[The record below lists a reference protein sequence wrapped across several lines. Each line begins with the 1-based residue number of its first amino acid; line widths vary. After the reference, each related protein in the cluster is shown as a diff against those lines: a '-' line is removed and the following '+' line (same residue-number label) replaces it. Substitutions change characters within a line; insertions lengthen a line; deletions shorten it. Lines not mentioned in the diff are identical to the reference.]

1 MSRPR
6 AEYRLTDAEK
16 VRLSRAIATTS
27 LAEGDYRRI
36 YEELGVSQPFVSL
49 ALHGRLVARTAKV
62 DRLFEYLGVER
73 DDPATPASGTGRSGR
88 APLGIRGLAAPV
100 DALLA
105 LSDGTSEQD
114 GLLLDLLDAVR
125 RLAEARSGERD
136 AKELVGDR

>member
-16 VRLSRAIATTS
+16 VRLSRAIAKTS
-27 LAEGDYRRI
+27 LAQGNYRRI
-36 YEELGVSQPFVSL
+36 YEDLGLDQPFVSL

-73 DDPATPASGTGRSGR
+73 DDPVAAAATEGLER
-88 APLGIRGLAAPV
+88 APLGLRGLAAPV

-125 RLAEARSGERD
+125 RLAEARSGGTRPRT
-136 AKELVGDR
+136 A

>member
-16 VRLSRAIATTS
+16 VRLSRAIAKTS

-36 YEELGVSQPFVSL
+36 YEELGVGQPFVSL

-73 DDPATPASGTGRSGR
+73 DDPAVAAATERSDR
-88 APLGIRGLAAPV
+88 APLGVRGLVAPV

-125 RLAEARSGERD
+125 RLAEARSGERA
-136 AKELVGDR
+136 AKEQVGDH